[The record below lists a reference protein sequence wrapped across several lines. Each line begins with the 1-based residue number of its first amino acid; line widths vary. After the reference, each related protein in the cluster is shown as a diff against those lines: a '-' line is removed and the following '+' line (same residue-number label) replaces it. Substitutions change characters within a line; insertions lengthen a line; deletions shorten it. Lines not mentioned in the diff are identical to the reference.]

1 MRDSLRCLLNDYL
14 DAYKIKVEG
23 VENFQYMGEV
33 ITEVYKTYN
42 ELQKNGADESVI
54 KDYQD
59 LLSELMGLLEAE
71 IKGMS
76 AEVEAEVEK
85 LIEGI
90 DMNVG
95 EFYTVQEVISKIE
108 YDLEYFLQEL
118 PDDPETKAMISAKA
132 GLEELQKKVYF
143 NNFLN
148 K

>member
-14 DAYKIKVEG
+14 DAFKIKVEG

-76 AEVEAEVEK
+76 AEVEAEVE
-85 LIEGI
+85 
-90 DMNVG
+90 NH
-95 EFYTVQEVISKIE
+95 
-108 YDLEYFLQEL
+108 
-118 PDDPETKAMISAKA
+118 
-132 GLEELQKKVYF
+132 
-143 NNFLN
+143 
-148 K
+148 

>member
-1 MRDSLRCLLNDYL
+1 
-14 DAYKIKVEG
+14 
-23 VENFQYMGEV
+23 
-33 ITEVYKTYN
+33 
-42 ELQKNGADESVI
+42 
-54 KDYQD
+54 
-59 LLSELMGLLEAE
+59 
-71 IKGMS
+71 
-76 AEVEAEVEK
+76 
-85 LIEGI
+85 
-90 DMNVG
+90 MNVG